1 MKGNLAE
8 YKKIMED
15 REHRE
20 KGCSSVLT
28 LEQPNGIKSES
39 SVITAST
46 SLLIDKNV
54 ICASAS

>member
-1 MKGNLAE
+1 
-8 YKKIMED
+8 MED
-15 REHRE
+15 VEGRG
-20 KGCSSVLT
+20 KGCKNALT

-46 SLLIDKNV
+46 SLFTDKNA